1 VSITPGVQRNDDSAI
16 LLTGATGFLGG
27 EVLARLL
34 EHGQRAVCALV
45 RAHDQAGAQ
54 RRLDRVID
62 SLGLD
67 RDAVGDRATA
77 IAGDV
82 TEPLLG
88 LDTRSRAELAERT
101 GRIIHCAASVSFT
114 LGLDESRQINV
125 GGTSRM
131 LDLAEFCV
139 RVGGGLDSFVHVSTA
154 YVAGRHPEPFS
165 EADLDRGQEFRNA
178 YERSKFEAEL
188 AVAERAAT
196 LPVQVVRPSIVVG
209 DSRTGWTSSFNV
221 VYGPLRAF
229 DRGAFP
235 VLPARASA
243 PVDIVPVDFVADA
256 IVALAGRPRTTFNLT
271 AGSRASSVGEI
282 VELASAEAGRRPPRI
297 VHPGIYRRA
306 VHPLLVR
313 TGGEVRR
320 RALRRGLL
328 PLLRGRGRFRR
339 RAHSGRAGAA
349 RDRAA
354 AASRLLRPADGL
366 RPRRRL
372 GEARA
377 HPARRRRGARGTADA
392 SATSGAAARDPAAGP
407 GPIAVGPLI
416 SRLPGGRRARRSRS
430 RARGPHP
437 RPRRSPAP
445 AAPRGTAGNPP
456 PTPRCR

>member
-320 RALRRGLL
+320 RALRRSEVYFPYFEVEAGFDAERTRAVLA
-328 PLLRGRGRFRR
+328 PLGIEPPPLRAYFDRLMGFARAADWGKRELTRR
-339 RAHSGRAGAA
+339 
-349 RDRAA
+349 DAA
-354 AASRLLRPADGL
+354 AALEALQT
-366 RPRRRL
+366 RPRR
-372 GEARA
+372 
-377 HPARRRRGARGTADA
+377 PAPRRGI
-392 SATSGAAARDPAAGP
+392 P
-407 GPIAVGPLI
+407 
-416 SRLPGGRRARRSRS
+416 
-430 RARGPHP
+430 P
-437 RPRRSPAP
+437 RVPAP
-445 AAPRGTAGNPP
+445 SQWGR
-456 PTPRCR
+456 

>member
-1 VSITPGVQRNDDSAI
+1 MHRNDDSAI

-34 EHGQRAVCALV
+34 EHERRPVYALIRADD
-45 RAHDQAGAQ
+45 RAGAQ

-67 RDAVGDRATA
+67 RDALGGRAVA

-82 TEPLLG
+82 IEPMLG
-88 LDTRSRAELAERT
+88 LDPRSRAELAERT

-114 LGLDESRQINV
+114 LGLEDSRRINV
-125 GGTSRM
+125 AGTRRM
-131 LDLAEFCV
+131 LDLAEFCA

-154 YVAGRHPEPFS
+154 YVAGRHTEPFS

-178 YERSKFEAEL
+178 YEQSKFEAEL

-209 DSRTGWTSSFNV
+209 DSRNGWTSSFNV

-235 VLPARASA
+235 VLPARATA

-313 TGGEVRR
+313 TGGETRR
-320 RALRRGLL
+320 LPDAIPSAPPVEAGFDAERTRAVLAPLGIEPPPLRAYFDRLMGFARAADWGKRELT
-328 PLLRGRGRFRR
+328 RR
-339 RAHSGRAGAA
+339 
-349 RDRAA
+349 DAA
-354 AASRLLRPADGL
+354 AALETPEA
-366 RPRRRL
+366 RPRRQAPR
-372 GEARA
+372 RA
-377 HPARRRRGARGTADA
+377 IP
-392 SATSGAAARDPAAGP
+392 P
-407 GPIAVGPLI
+407 
-416 SRLPGGRRARRSRS
+416 RLPAPSQWGR
-430 RARGPHP
+430 
-437 RPRRSPAP
+437 
-445 AAPRGTAGNPP
+445 
-456 PTPRCR
+456 

>member
-1 VSITPGVQRNDDSAI
+1 VQRNDDSAI

-34 EHGQRAVCALV
+34 SDERRPVYALIRADG
-45 RAHDQAGAQ
+45 RADAQ
-54 RRLDRVID
+54 RRLNRVID

-67 RDAVGDRATA
+67 REAVGGRAVA
-77 IAGDV
+77 VAGDV

-88 LDTRSRAELAERT
+88 LDTRTRAELAERT

-114 LGLDESRQINV
+114 LGLDESRRINL

-131 LDLAEFCV
+131 LDLAEFCA

-154 YVAGRHPEPFS
+154 YVAGRHPQPFS
-165 EADLDRGQEFRNA
+165 ESDLDRGQEFRNP

-229 DRGAFP
+229 DRGVFP

-306 VHPLLVR
+306 VHPLLIR
-313 TGGEVRR
+313 TGGEARR
-320 RALRRGLL
+320 RALRRSEVYFPYFAVEAGFDSEHTRAELAALGIEPPPLRAYFDRLL
-328 PLLRGRGRFRR
+328 GFARAADWGKRELTRR
-339 RAHSGRAGAA
+339 
-349 RDRAA
+349 DAA
-354 AASRLLRPADGL
+354 AALETPEARSPRPS
-366 RPRRRL
+366 RPR
-372 GEARA
+372 GI
-377 HPARRRRGARGTADA
+377 
-392 SATSGAAARDPAAGP
+392 AAGP
-407 GPIAVGPLI
+407 LV
-416 SRLPGGRRARRSRS
+416 SR
-430 RARGPHP
+430 
-437 RPRRSPAP
+437 
-445 AAPRGTAGNPP
+445 
-456 PTPRCR
+456 